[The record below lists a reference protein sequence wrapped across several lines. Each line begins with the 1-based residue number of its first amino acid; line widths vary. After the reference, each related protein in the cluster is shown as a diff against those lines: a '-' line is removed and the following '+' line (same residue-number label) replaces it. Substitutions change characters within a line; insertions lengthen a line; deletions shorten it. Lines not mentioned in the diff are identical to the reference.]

1 MATGA
6 KAGAQPAPG
15 TAAFIRGM
23 ITQRSTKHQGS
34 KPWFSHRPDASGD
47 IARSKAHTWSVV
59 TGRPLPP
66 HARTRPDKLS
76 NAVPMTHQVRLAH
89 YGAGS
94 TSGDGLTPARRRR
107 ARRKLGRQLAGV
119 KNAAKTMTAEYQAY
133 LALHGDVG

>member
-1 MATGA
+1 MATGS
-6 KAGAQPAPG
+6 KSGAQPAPS
-15 TAAFIRGM
+15 TAAFIQGM
-23 ITQRSTKHQGS
+23 ITQRTTKHTGS
-34 KPWFSHRPDASGD
+34 KPWFSHRPDASAD

-94 TSGDGLTPARRRR
+94 TSGDGLTPAQRRR
-107 ARRKLGRQLAGV
+107 ARLKLGRQMARAGSS
-119 KNAAKTMTAEYQAY
+119 AIYEQY
-133 LALHGDVG
+133 LALRPAGHGDVE